1 MGLIKYPLTI
11 KHSYGK
17 STFIDDFPIKT
28 QFMCD
33 FQSSCIYFYPNLW
46 AFWKWATLDLAA
58 WLTESD
64 ICPEDC
70 WIPLVPISSLVARR
84 TISDSSQKMT
94 FAAQENDGCCCCCCC
109 CLCWYSHD
117 RVCKLCIRIYTYIYM
132 YLYYTHCS
140 ITVANLLSH
149 PTIDYGIL
157 AQSSHS
163 HFIRRPRTML

>member
-1 MGLIKYPLTI
+1 MGYMGLIKYPLTI

-17 STFIDDFPIKT
+17 SPFIDDFPIKT

-117 RVCKLCIRIYTYIYM
+117 RVCKLCIRIYTYIYICI
-132 YLYYTHCS
+132 YIIHIAASPLRIFYHTR
-140 ITVANLLSH
+140 L
-149 PTIDYGIL
+149 
-157 AQSSHS
+157 
-163 HFIRRPRTML
+163 